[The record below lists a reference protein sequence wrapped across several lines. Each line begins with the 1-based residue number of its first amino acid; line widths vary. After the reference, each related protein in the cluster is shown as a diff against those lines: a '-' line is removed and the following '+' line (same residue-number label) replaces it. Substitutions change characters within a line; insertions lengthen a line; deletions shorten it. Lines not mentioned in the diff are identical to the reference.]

1 MKIEYIRNL
10 NGSYMIIRD
19 VDYPCRSYELMMLLN
34 NRIPGLLSLQIIVGD
49 GKLEYWYDITG
60 MTSLDTQLM
69 LISLDASG
77 LQTMT
82 EDIFDMNLGL
92 EEYLLDGK
100 NICYLPELVFYDR
113 YVEKY
118 RFCYLP
124 GSGEAEP
131 QGMQNLMEYLLTK
144 IDHTDQRAV
153 KIGYELYEK
162 STQEGCSIQELLGC
176 LGKEETVDVLGN
188 LETGAGSEIK
198 QISTDKS
205 DETEEN
211 KYAKAAF
218 EKNKRSNKKWKPKKE
233 KKGKL
238 DYAAELKQRIQHQI
252 VAEPVVHKKQTV
264 LLDRGRHH
272 PEVWLRY
279 QGKGEEQD
287 FPLGSGDFLIGT
299 QEDRVDFVMQAD
311 TVSHIHA
318 RITGQ
323 DGTFYLEDLNSTNG
337 TCVNGK
343 ELVYHEKVKL
353 KPEDRILFADEEY
366 IVRR

>member
-10 NGSYMIIRD
+10 NGSFMIVKD

-34 NRIPGLLSLQIIVGD
+34 NKIPGLLSLQIIVGD

-60 MTSLDTQLM
+60 MTSLDTRLS
-69 LISLDASG
+69 LISLNAAG
-77 LQTMT
+77 LQEMT

-124 GSGEAEP
+124 GSKDAES
-131 QGMQNLMEYLLTK
+131 GKIQNLMEYLLTK

-153 KIGYELYEK
+153 RIGYELYEK
-162 STQEGCSIQELLGC
+162 STQEGCSVQELLGC
-176 LGKEETVDVLGN
+176 LKDVEMSVESFLQGDSLVQNERDPAMEVDF
-188 LETGAGSEIK
+188 E
-198 QISTDKS
+198 KS
-205 DETEEN
+205 DHETSG
-211 KYAKAAF
+211 KTK
-218 EKNKRSNKKWKPKKE
+218 KKWKPKKQKRGNRSYME
-233 KKGKL
+233 ALENSVQK
-238 DYAAELKQRIQHQI
+238 QI
-252 VAEPVVHKKQTV
+252 VAEPSLRRKQTV

-272 PEVWLRY
+272 PEFSLHY
-279 QGKGEEQD
+279 LGKGEEED
-287 FPLGSGDFLIGT
+287 FPLGNGSFLIGT
-299 QEDRVDFVMQAD
+299 QQDKADFVMHTD

-323 DGTFYLEDLNSTNG
+323 DGSYYLEDLNSTNG

-343 ELVYHEKVKL
+343 ELVYHETVKL
-353 KPEDRILFADEEY
+353 EPEDRILFADEEY
-366 IVRR
+366 ILQR

>member
-1 MKIEYIRNL
+1 M
-10 NGSYMIIRD
+10 
-19 VDYPCRSYELMMLLN
+19 
-34 NRIPGLLSLQIIVGD
+34 
-49 GKLEYWYDITG
+49 
-60 MTSLDTQLM
+60 
-69 LISLDASG
+69 
-77 LQTMT
+77 
-82 EDIFDMNLGL
+82 
-92 EEYLLDGK
+92 
-100 NICYLPELVFYDR
+100 
-113 YVEKY
+113 
-118 RFCYLP
+118 
-124 GSGEAEP
+124 
-131 QGMQNLMEYLLTK
+131 
-144 IDHTDQRAV
+144 
-153 KIGYELYEK
+153 
-162 STQEGCSIQELLGC
+162 
-176 LGKEETVDVLGN
+176 
-188 LETGAGSEIK
+188 
-198 QISTDKS
+198 
-205 DETEEN
+205 
-211 KYAKAAF
+211 
-218 EKNKRSNKKWKPKKE
+218 
-233 KKGKL
+233 
-238 DYAAELKQRIQHQI
+238 DYAAELKQKIQHQI